1 GVSTFEKRMFDH
13 EAGEALCQQSRYSD
27 LLVVG
32 QPDPKEKVPGEPG
45 DTLHYVLLH
54 SGCPVLVVPC
64 ENLAKTVAERIVIA
78 WNGGAEAA
86 RAVAA
91 ALPLLRK
98 AKSVQLLAFVPEHAT
113 DEEVVATGTA
123 DIAAHLSRHG
133 IAVEII
139 HKRSDDDVETGLE
152 LLTHMEDVDADLLV
166 MGAYAHSRLRQ
177 FLLGGV
183 TGSVL
188 RFMKARVLMSR

>member
-1 GVSTFEKRMFDH
+1 
-13 EAGEALCQQSRYSD
+13 
-27 LLVVG
+27 
-32 QPDPKEKVPGEPG
+32 
-45 DTLHYVLLH
+45 
-54 SGCPVLVVPC
+54 
-64 ENLAKTVAERIVIA
+64 ERVVIA

-86 RAVAA
+86 HAVAA

-98 AKSVQLLAFVPEHAT
+98 AKHVQVIAFVPEHAS

-133 IAVEII
+133 IAVEIC
-139 HKRSDDDVETGLE
+139 HKRSDDDLETGLE
-152 LLTHMEDVDADLLV
+152 LLTHVDDTGADLLI

-183 TGSVL
+183 TG
-188 RFMKARVLMSR
+188 